1 VTIAA
6 AHSQLLVA
14 APLRVEAWALRPG
27 LDGCGVVRTGVGPA
41 RSRRAARRLVE
52 APAKC
57 VAVAGLCGA
66 LTPDLAP
73 GDVVVASGLL
83 GGDEPSPTLDAGP
96 LRDALARVGIA
107 ARVGPLLSVDHV
119 VHGAERSRLA
129 DSGALA
135 VDMES
140 AWLAAGARKRPLV
153 VLRVVLD
160 APGHEIARP
169 GVLRAFGIALLRLRR
184 AAPALAAWAAPIQAD
199 STAEPH

>member
-1 VTIAA
+1 MKIAA
-6 AHSQLLVA
+6 RHSPLLVA

-27 LDGCGVVRTGVGPA
+27 LEGCGVVRTGVGPA

-66 LTPDLAP
+66 LTPDLVP

-83 GGDEPSPTLDAGP
+83 GGDEPSPMLDAGP
-96 LRDALARVGIA
+96 LRDALARVGIE

-119 VHGAERSRLA
+119 VRGAERSRLA
-129 DSGALA
+129 ESGALA

-140 AWLAAGARKRPLV
+140 AWLAAGARRRPLA

-160 APGHEIARP
+160 TPGREIARP
-169 GVLRAFGIALLRLRR
+169 GVLRAFGVALRRLRR
-184 AAPALAAWAAPIQAD
+184 AAPALAVWAACLQTKPA
-199 STAEPH
+199 TERH